1 MSAMKIALVLSVAL
15 LALVSVAE
23 AGVSFKSL
31 NSSKTLTV
39 QAKIQATNL
48 TSGQAHV
55 GTDHLVI
62 SWALNSSFDGTGK
75 DASYVNVKIKL
86 CYAPVSQTDRGWRK
100 TKDDLEK
107 DKTCSK
113 GITQQK
119 YVPTGNTTIWRITKD
134 VPGAV
139 YFVRVYAV
147 DALGTQL
154 AFGQTT
160 DKTKTTNL
168 IQIVPI
174 SGRHV
179 SIDIAAAVFSVFS
192 VGSLMGFLSLEAIK
206 QRKANSKAIFSF
218 FRAAFTDIIRGQ
230 SMLRE
235 IKII

>member
-1 MSAMKIALVLSVAL
+1 MSAIKIALVLAVAL

-31 NSSKTLTV
+31 NETLTV
-39 QAKIQATNL
+39 QAQIHDRATNMTFFTGL
-48 TSGQAHV
+48 AHV
-55 GTDHLVI
+55 GTDDMVI
-62 SWALNSSFDGTGK
+62 SWALNSSFAGK
-75 DASYVNVKIKL
+75 DARYVNVKIRL

-147 DALGTQL
+147 DALGTEL

-160 DKTKTTNL
+160 DKAKTINL
-168 IQIVPI
+168 MEIVPI

-192 VGSLMGFLSLEAIK
+192 VGSLMGFLGLEAIK
-206 QRKANSKAIFSF
+206 QRKANSKAGHF
-218 FRAAFTDIIRGQ
+218 FREAFIDTIRGQ
-230 SMLRE
+230 SVLRE
-235 IKII
+235 VKII